1 MRLLF
6 LSELYYP
13 HGGGAEL
20 ATYLYAKLLSKAGL
34 EVAVVT
40 NKFEGEV
47 SVSRER
53 NLVVYRLPLFRSWEN
68 LKFSILKRSDV
79 LFSSFLRKLV
89 RWANVIYVPRLWFVA
104 LPLMRRWK
112 KPTIVH
118 LHDYIPA
125 CSLST
130 LYNSTKNAICDSRGI
145 GCSPKCIYSFERD
158 QGRGILKS
166 STSTLLNLSFSS
178 LMGRLINSSNVVF
191 CVSERHRQII
201 VDRLPNLRSKAE
213 VIYNP
218 LPPFSEAKMAG
229 DDFGYFG
236 GLSYMKGFYSLYR
249 ALVHLQANGEKSVRV
264 HATKF
269 PEKLGSETLRT
280 LGFLTYGKLNS
291 NDFARMYSKV
301 KGVIVPSVWNEP
313 WPYVVVE
320 ALVKGRFVLASR
332 IGGIPEQVKG
342 CKGAMLV
349 EPGDF
354 KALASGIE
362 FVQGLTREELIDYG
376 IQNRETY
383 LRSFNN
389 DSTVRKFINV
399 CEKLDGT

>member
-1 MRLLF
+1 L
-6 LSELYYP
+6 LSE
-13 HGGGAEL
+13 
-20 ATYLYAKLLSKAGL
+20 AGL
-34 EVAVVT
+34 EVDVVT
-40 NKFEGEV
+40 NKFEGET
-47 SVSRER
+47 SVSREH
-53 NLVVYRLPLFRSWEN
+53 NLVVYRLPLFRSWGN

-89 RWANVIYVPRLWFVA
+89 SRADVIYVPRLWFVA

-130 LYNSTKNAICDSRGI
+130 LYNSTKNAICDSRSM
-145 GCSPKCIYSFERD
+145 CSPKCIYSFERD

-191 CVSERHRQII
+191 CVSERQRQII

-213 VIYNP
+213 VLYNP
-218 LPPFSEAKMAG
+218 LPPFSEAKIEG

-236 GLSYMKGFYSLYR
+236 GLSYMKGFHSLYR
-249 ALVHLQANGEKSVRV
+249 AMVHLRANGERRGQV
-264 HATKF
+264 HVTKF
-269 PEKLGSETLRT
+269 PAKLESKALRK
-280 LGFLTYGKLNS
+280 LGFLTYGKLGS
-291 NDFARMYSKV
+291 EDFAKMYSKV

-320 ALVKGRFVLASR
+320 ALIKGRFVLASR
-332 IGGIPEQVKG
+332 IGGISEQVKG
-342 CKGAMLV
+342 CKGAMLF

-354 KALASGIE
+354 EGLANGIE
-362 FVQGLTREELIDYG
+362 FVENLTRDEMIDYG
-376 IQNRETY
+376 SQNRETY
-383 LRSFNN
+383 LSTFNN

-399 CEKLDGT
+399 CEKLVGV